1 MKKTGAMALFAV
13 FTAVAFFTAFPVSG
27 DSDAPV
33 VITVTIPNT
42 NTASPAAHESPAATA
57 DLPTPASTIQSSV
70 PQAAVTVLSP
80 ALSPTAQLTEQPAV
94 QETPTPQPSAVY
106 GQNINKDE
114 NEKVNKIEIKNDQSA
129 NNDGI
134 VVLTPGEKAKGNEVA
149 VAPEKKSGEEEE
161 QAEGSASVDKSGVQ
175 EGGITLLTDAKEKM
189 IKDHYILV
197 ERSGF
202 ISDNFIEDGVVYNLQ
217 DRETMQQGMY
227 CFIKTA
233 AGIIVKPGTEFLAY
247 TDNKNVVDPVTGE
260 EMGNLV
266 IISGRGIVVEK
277 TDAEGVWKVKIEKN
291 YNILYNNSKIKLRKD
306 FKDYYKKVTTAVK
319 KAGQIQGFIIMR
331 QNGFTNGIKVR
342 DIVYIDRGTR
352 DGLLPG
358 DRVLIYRSTP
368 NKDTG
373 SDDAYNILGK
383 GLVINVM
390 KNNATTLITKSY
402 AEMQVGDIV
411 KTIIK

>member
-1 MKKTGAMALFAV
+1 MAFFAV
-13 FTAVAFFTAFPVSG
+13 LTAVVFFAAFHVSG
-27 DSDAPV
+27 DNDVPV
-33 VITVTIPNT
+33 VITVTVPNT
-42 NTASPAAHESPAATA
+42 NTASPAAHDGQTATA
-57 DLPTPASTIQSSV
+57 DLPTPVPTAQSSV
-70 PQAAVTVLSP
+70 PQEAVTALSP
-80 ALSPTAQLTEQPAV
+80 VLSPTARLTEQPAG
-94 QETPTPQPSAVY
+94 QETPTPQPSAVS
-106 GQNINKDE
+106 GLDSKKDD
-114 NEKVNKIEIKNDQSA
+114 NEKVNKIEIKNGQSP

-134 VVLTPGEKAKGNEVA
+134 VVLTPGETAAKGNEGA
-149 VAPEKKSGEEEE
+149 AAPEKKSGEEE
-161 QAEGSASVDKSGVQ
+161 QAAEGSASVDKSGVQ

-189 IKDHYILV
+189 IRDHYILV

-202 ISDNFIEDGVVYNLQ
+202 ISDNFTEDGVVYNLQ

-247 TDNKNVVDPVTGE
+247 TDNKNVTDPVTGE

-266 IISGRGIVVEK
+266 IISGRGTVVEK
-277 TDAEGVWKVKIEKN
+277 ADAEGVWKVKIEKN

-306 FKDYYKKVTTAVK
+306 FKDYYNKVTTAVK

-358 DRVLIYRSTP
+358 DRVLIYRATP
-368 NKDTG
+368 NRDTG

-390 KNNATTLITKSY
+390 KNNATTLITNSY

-411 KTIIK
+411 KTIKK